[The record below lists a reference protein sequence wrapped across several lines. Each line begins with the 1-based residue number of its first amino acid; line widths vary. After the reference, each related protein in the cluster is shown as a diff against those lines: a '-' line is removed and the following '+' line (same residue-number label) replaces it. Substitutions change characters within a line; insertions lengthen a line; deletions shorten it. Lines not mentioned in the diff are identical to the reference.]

1 MLNRLELGQYKEDT
15 IGLFS
20 NCRAFSLAYT
30 VIEKARELKKKT
42 DYFRQSRPSFIVLA
56 LR

>member
-30 VIEKARELKKKT
+30 VIEKARQFKKKQIT
-42 DYFRQSRPSFIVLA
+42 LDNRVL
-56 LR
+56 LLLS